1 MACSPSQNPLD
12 STATTETKHHDE
24 SLLALGAGWFQ
35 EGYVPL
41 EGTVPEDGSMFV
53 VFRSYE
59 APHQTLLSF
68 LFSHLV

>member
-1 MACSPSQNPLD
+1 MD
-12 STATTETKHHDE
+12 
-24 SLLALGAGWFQ
+24 GI
-35 EGYVPL
+35 Y
-41 EGTVPEDGSMFV
+41 VPEDGSMFV

>member
-1 MACSPSQNPLD
+1 MACSPSQRPLD

-35 EGYVPL
+35 